1 MKKKIIL
8 AFILLFLGLSRVV
21 DWIIFSSIK
30 ENENMDWTAFK
41 IKYIARLPSFLQP
54 LYQKPIIITVILMIC
69 FTVSGLLFINAR
81 KKIFFVLGILSFVL
95 AFWQLFSLM

>member
-1 MKKKIIL
+1 M
-8 AFILLFLGLSRVV
+8 
-21 DWIIFSSIK
+21 K
-30 ENENMDWTAFK
+30 ENEKLNWAEFK
-41 IKYIARLPSFLQP
+41 IKYNERLPSFLQP
-54 LYQKPIIITVILMIC
+54 LYQKPIIIILILMIF

>member
-8 AFILLFLGLSRVV
+8 AFILLFLGLSREV
-21 DWIIFSSIK
+21 DWIIFGTMK
-30 ENENMDWTAFK
+30 ENKNLDYPAFK

-54 LYQKPIIITVILMIC
+54 LYQKPIIIILILMIF